1 MTSPWRRIVARDI
14 RLVERQVT
22 EYRTRQPLVDGC
34 PAREEEM
41 NLVFN
46 D

>member
-1 MTSPWRRIVARDI
+1 MKCGAKLAIN
-14 RLVERQVT
+14 
-22 EYRTRQPLVDGC
+22 RTRQPLCNGC

-41 NLVFN
+41 SLVCK